1 MLSLRHW
8 ADAYNGVWGTT
19 EALKAQFYQAV
30 CECMDQNR
38 RVKIIQAQV
47 DKITSL
53 KEYKDRAFSHFLF
66 YVVRRPSRCRA
77 RPRSLLTFAATP
89 RPPSQNG
96 ELKDTVIGPK
106 LPAIRKNIQLLAV
119 PPLEKP
125 A

>member
-1 MLSLRHW
+1 MCVLSLRHW

-19 EALKAQFYQAV
+19 EALKAQFYSAV

-77 RPRSLLTFAATP
+77 CPRAPNFCTNPPPTLSERRAEGHRYRAEAARDP
-89 RPPSQNG
+89 Q
-96 ELKDTVIGPK
+96 KY
-106 LPAIRKNIQLLAV
+106 PAAGS
-119 PPLEKP
+119 
-125 A
+125 AAA